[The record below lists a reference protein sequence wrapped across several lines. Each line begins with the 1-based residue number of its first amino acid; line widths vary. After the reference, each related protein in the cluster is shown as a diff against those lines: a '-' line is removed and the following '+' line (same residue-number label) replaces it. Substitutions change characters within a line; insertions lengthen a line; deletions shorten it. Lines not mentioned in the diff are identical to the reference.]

1 MATQSPRQFTED
13 LLPFVRGK
21 PMSEALHAVLLNLAN
36 DSFNSFANWRWL
48 TESATSI
55 NISEAQEYEW
65 QPASP
70 ITRVLMIYGIS
81 SEQRTSV
88 LMPVSAVPAS
98 NTAASDFP
106 TLFEYVPTATRAKVR
121 LWPKPPTGLQGQ
133 IIPIVKKKHTRV
145 TAGNLAAENT
155 LNHPDEYNH
164 IFHLFLLDFLYLY
177 NQVGSLSTISV
188 DAQGQEKTSGTLA
201 RAHQAARAIMS
212 TEAIFLDPMGRP
224 QP

>member
-21 PMSEALHAVLLNLAN
+21 PMNDALHAVLLNLAN
-36 DSFNSFANWRWL
+36 DSLNSFANWRWL
-48 TESATSI
+48 TESAESI
-55 NISEAQEYEW
+55 DISDVQVYEW

-81 SEQRTSV
+81 SEQRVST

-98 NTAASDFP
+98 DAAASDFP
-106 TLFEYVPTATRAKVR
+106 TLFEYVPTADMARVR
-121 LWPKPPTGLQGQ
+121 LWPKPPTGLLGK
-133 IIPIVKKKHTRV
+133 IVPIVKKKHTRV
-145 TAGNLAAENT
+145 TDSNLES
-155 LNHPDEYNH
+155 LNVLDHPDEYNH

-177 NQVGSLSTISV
+177 NQVGALSTVAINS
-188 DAQGQEKTSGTLA
+188 QGQETVSGTLA

-212 TEAIFLDPMGRP
+212 NEAIFLDTMGRP